1 MGDQST
7 NRRARQK
14 AFRKGLWSE
23 VLAAMALRLKGYRIL
38 DRRFKT
44 KLGEIDLVARKG
56 QLIIFVEVKARN
68 NVQSALDGVGFWSKK
83 RISDAADI
91 WISRQPD
98 AADLS
103 WRFDIIAV
111 IPRKWPVH
119 LQDAF

>member
-1 MGDQST
+1 
-7 NRRARQK
+7 
-14 AFRKGLWSE
+14 
-23 VLAAMALRLKGYRIL
+23 
-38 DRRFKT
+38 
-44 KLGEIDLVARKG
+44 
-56 QLIIFVEVKARN
+56 
-68 NVQSALDGVGFWSKK
+68 LDGVGFWSKK

>member
-1 MGDQST
+1 L
-7 NRRARQK
+7 NRHAK
-14 AFRKGLWSE
+14 IDDVHHDL
-23 VLAAMALRLKGYRIL
+23 AMALRLKGYRIL